1 MSDAEEAPI
10 ATVQWCAG
18 RRFAG
23 EQLLSEAEREDV
35 RSHAD
40 HDQRALVWVGAAPVA
55 VLIVVIEIA
64 ARMPA
69 VLNTAG
75 LVLAIFVSTLL
86 VVGVPV
92 WILSF
97 RDRLRR
103 WSALSADARAG
114 KALRFEEPR
123 AENSDGAPSPALLVL
138 PITLLGFPEGA
149 LPGVAK
155 PVTIVEVA
163 EGPGYAMRVPIKTDD
178 LASSPPADF
187 DLSRRTLS
195 SGEQHELQV
204 AIRNLRRPGFE
215 IVFAI
220 GLLLLLVVTARLD
233 AWTWTNRMFVTI
245 VGAAMCLFAIGGY
258 LRGLILTA
266 KMRQDARTGWAITAQ
281 PREAPANSTRRT
293 EEFLPHSYLLWTV
306 NGRPAEWRDLRR
318 APLMLRR

>member
-18 RRFAG
+18 RRYAG
-23 EQLLSEAEREDV
+23 EQLLSDAEREDV
-35 RSHAD
+35 RSRAD
-40 HDQRALVWVGAAPVA
+40 RNQRALLWIGAAPVA
-55 VLIVVIEIA
+55 VLIGVIEIA

-69 VLNTAG
+69 VLDTAG
-75 LVLAIFVSTLL
+75 LVLALLVSALL

-97 RDRLRR
+97 RDRLQK

-123 AENSDGAPSPALLVL
+123 TEDSDIVPSPALLVL
-138 PITLLGFPEGA
+138 PITLMGFPEGA
-149 LPGVAK
+149 LPSVAK

-163 EGPGYAMRVPIKTDD
+163 EGPGYALRVPISVAD
-178 LASSPPADF
+178 LASSPPLDF
-187 DLSRRTLS
+187 DLLRRTLS
-195 SGEQHELQV
+195 VSEQHELEI
-204 AIRNLRRPGFE
+204 AIRKLRRPGFE
-215 IVFAI
+215 ITFAI
-220 GLLLLLVVTARLD
+220 GLLLLLIVTARLD
-233 AWTWTNRMFVTI
+233 AWTWTNRLFASVL
-245 VGAAMCLFAIGGY
+245 GAAMCLLAIGGY
-258 LRGLILTA
+258 VRGLLLTA
-266 KMRQDARTGWAITAQ
+266 KMRQDARTGWAITAK
-281 PREAPANSTRRT
+281 PREAMADGVRRT